1 MERNSGAY
9 THKQEHTGFGSQSG
23 EDLGHA
29 HTEPTTPEGATTNE
43 ITARRAAPEHGGEAQ
58 EGQRSTRV
66 VEAEGLKRLREEE
79 GTADK
84 R

>member
-1 MERNSGAY
+1 MERKSGAY
-9 THKQEHTGFGSQSG
+9 THEQEHVGFGGQSG
-23 EDLGHA
+23 EELGHR
-29 HTEPTTPEGATTNE
+29 HTEPTTLEGATTNE
-43 ITARRAAPEHGGEAQ
+43 IDTRRGVPRHAGEAQ